1 MNLILA
7 LLIGWV
13 LLSAFVGVLVG
24 RCIAMARGVDR
35 TASVTT
41 NDEATQPAL
50 VGGGE
55 NAPVRESDR
64 PLAALL

>member
-1 MNLILA
+1 MNLLLA
-7 LLIGWV
+7 LLVGWV

-24 RCIAMARGVDR
+24 RCIATARGVDR

-41 NDEATQPAL
+41 DDGATEGTL
-50 VGGGE
+50 VAGE
-55 NAPVRESDR
+55 TAPVRESEQ